1 MVPGLIL
8 NLYNGTCSAHHYRDA
23 RTIVHRG
30 PAYNAVVSLKSH
42 TDGVAYF
49 RAKPVRRRAGR
60 LMMPDTPETAKLKVC
75 LVGDE
80 GVGKTS
86 LIRQF
91 VLSEFDERY
100 VRTVGVVVHKRIVL
114 VPVDGTTYTAY
125 VTVWDI
131 LGRNDFAG
139 RYGAAYFAGTGGVL
153 AVCDLTR
160 PETLDGLGKWLDLV
174 YSVAGEIPTIVL
186 ANKRDLE
193 QHVRVD
199 EDELLAFCELY

>member
-1 MVPGLIL
+1 
-8 NLYNGTCSAHHYRDA
+8 
-23 RTIVHRG
+23 
-30 PAYNAVVSLKSH
+30 
-42 TDGVAYF
+42 
-49 RAKPVRRRAGR
+49 
-60 LMMPDTPETAKLKVC
+60 MMPDTPETAKLKVC

-139 RYGAAYFAGTGGVL
+139 RYGAAYFAGTAGVL

-160 PETLDGLGKWLDLV
+160 PDTLDGLGKWLDLV
-174 YSVAGEIPTIVL
+174 YSVAGEVPTIVL
-186 ANKRDLE
+186 ANKKDLE
-193 QHVRVD
+193 RHVRVD
-199 EDELLAFCELY
+199 EDDLLAFCELYKVPFLEASARTGLNVERGFGRLAEFAMRQAVARRVPQAPRLDRELLAVHPSS